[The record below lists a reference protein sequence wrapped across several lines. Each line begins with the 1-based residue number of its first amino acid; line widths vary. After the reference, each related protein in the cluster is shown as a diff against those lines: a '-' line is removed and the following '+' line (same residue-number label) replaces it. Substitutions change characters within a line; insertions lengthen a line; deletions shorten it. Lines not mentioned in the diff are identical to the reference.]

1 MIQIS
6 KQQWGSSSNGE
17 PVDLFKLKN
26 TSGMEVTITN
36 FGGRIV
42 TCKVPDRS
50 GRFDDVVLGFDNL
63 DGYLGKNPYF
73 GALVGRFANR
83 IANGTFTLDGQR
95 YELARNNGQNALHGG
110 LKGFDKVVWTAR
122 EFLKDSTPVLELSYL
137 SKDGE
142 EGYPGNLQATV
153 VYALTDDHQ
162 LKIEYQATTDKP
174 TVLNLTNHSYFDLS
188 GQAKGKILSHI
199 VTINAD
205 RFTPVNEN
213 LIPTGELRSVAGTPF
228 DFREPTVIGAR
239 IDADNEQLR
248 FAMGYDHNYVLNREG
263 EGLSFAARVLDP
275 DSGRMLEVFT
285 TQPGMQFYT
294 GNHLDGTVKGKE
306 GVTYGFRSGFCVET
320 QHFPDSPNQPAFPSA
335 RLDPGQRYSATTV
348 FRFSAK

>member
-6 KQQWGSSSNGE
+6 KQQWGSTSSGE
-17 PVDLFKLKN
+17 PVNLFKLKN

-42 TCKVPDRS
+42 TCKVPDRN
-50 GRFDDVVLGFDNL
+50 GRSDDVVLGFDNL

-73 GALVGRFANR
+73 GSLVGRFANR
-83 IANGTFTLDGQR
+83 IANGRFTLDGQT

-110 LKGFDKVVWTAR
+110 LKGFDKVVWQAR
-122 EFLKDSTPVLELSYL
+122 EFLKDSKPALELSYL

-142 EGYPGNLQATV
+142 EGYPGNLQTTV
-153 VYALTDDHQ
+153 VYALTEDNRLEID
-162 LKIEYQATTDKP
+162 YRATTDKP

-188 GQAKGKILSHI
+188 GQAKGDILRHV

-213 LIPTGELRSVAGTPF
+213 LIPTGELKSVAGSPF
-228 DFREPTVIGAR
+228 DFREPTAIAAR
-239 IDADNEQLR
+239 IDADDEQLR
-248 FAMGYDHNYVLNREG
+248 FALGYDHNYVLNSSG
-263 EGLSFAARVLDP
+263 EGPNLAARVYDP
-275 DSGRMLEVFT
+275 DSGRILEVFT

-294 GNHLDGTVKGKE
+294 GNHLDGTVKGKD
-306 GVTYGFRSGFCVET
+306 GVVYGFRSGFCVET
-320 QHFPDSPNQPAFPSA
+320 QHFPDSPNQTGFPPV
-335 RLDPGQRYSATTV
+335 RLDPGQRYTESTA